1 MLCCPA
7 GRELPVLGGVQV
19 EVPRLGPS
27 GWCPPGGQGG
37 RHWEGLEAED
47 RCPQEEYMREQI
59 DWREVTFADN
69 QPCINLL
76 SLKPY
81 GILRILDDQC
91 CFPQVCAE
99 YAAWACGTLSPCPHW
114 ARVLHSTLLWPPV
127 GGSGH
132 PTWGFK
138 PGVIEA
144 GWGLWRRGFA
154 SPWSHRRLPGGGDL
168 GVGPQILIGKHES
181 GMGAPVSG
189 TRESRDRGA
198 GGKAAGSPP
207 FRRVHSGCP
216 Y

>member
-1 MLCCPA
+1 MSRAQRWLVLCCPA

-19 EVPRLGPS
+19 EGPWLGPS

-99 YAAWACGTLSPCPHW
+99 YAAWGVRHSEPVSPLGPSP
-114 ARVLHSTLLWPPV
+114 ALDSALA
-127 GGSGH
+127 SGRGLRT
-132 PTWGFK
+132 PNLGFQTWG
-138 PGVIEA
+138 
-144 GWGLWRRGFA
+144 
-154 SPWSHRRLPGGGDL
+154 D
-168 GVGPQILIGKHES
+168 
-181 GMGAPVSG
+181 
-189 TRESRDRGA
+189 
-198 GGKAAGSPP
+198 
-207 FRRVHSGCP
+207 
-216 Y
+216 